1 MNTISKKISSYTA
14 LKMLGVLALFSA
26 FWGANS
32 LCMFCF
38 HNPEKPEALNKLRKI

>member
-1 MNTISKKISSYTA
+1 MKMIFKKISNHTA
-14 LKMLGVLALFSA
+14 LKMLGSLALFSA

-38 HNPEKPEALNKLRKI
+38 HNPEKPEALKKLRKI